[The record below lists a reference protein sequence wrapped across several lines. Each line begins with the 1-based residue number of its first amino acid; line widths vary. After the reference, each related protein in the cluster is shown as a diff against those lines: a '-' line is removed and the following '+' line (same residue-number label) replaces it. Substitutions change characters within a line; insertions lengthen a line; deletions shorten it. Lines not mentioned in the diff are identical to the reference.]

1 MSHLQLRSVRSAS
14 QSVLSVRAKDYPLE
28 GVSKVFS
35 EQRVNER
42 IEGAVAVTQP
52 EENRKGERIDGVRAK
67 CAHQVHGEKGQPAAD
82 ETAHYDA
89 KRFGRFGFHPEAFYL
104 ESKIILY
111 AKTVKCLLSVG
122 VRYEVLLHN
131 IFVKEDLV
139 TTTMLSLG
147 HLRLVKLRGHVPHCS
162 REDTRYCCLKMSSR
176 TKKILELA
184 KLPHSSENNTEEN
197 DYSLQEISE
206 IELSGNILLNKALAP
221 EDISNIIREVENVF
235 DNDNAS
241 DNPDNSINSAENHN
255 HNEQYHPGI
264 GNNETI
270 HDVNEIGTRQLDEAL
285 SSEDIITII
294 NEAEIIFDIN
304 ENPSDC
310 HNNSA
315 VLSDITN
322 VVSWQKENQT
332 HDKQSHLVSNDIKQK
347 VNEIET
353 QQHGDDINIA
363 NIITKSG
370 EENIEKPVVLDLA
383 CKAHRP
389 EQTDVYDNDDYS
401 PESETDSEE
410 SMEIDEDE
418 IQLQVNVIE
427 DETENENGTVKRNE
441 KRTNKRFINKQLRM
455 AGKRY
460 LGFRKPRN
468 QSNTFHDTT
477 RTERKL
483 GARCSCKQK
492 AKDPTRKC
500 FKVTEGMRQAIFQNF
515 WSNMTWDQRKVYV
528 SNTAKVTE
536 KARPKEAESSRRNI
550 TIKYFLICGNEEV
563 PVCKIMYSHTLS
575 LGEWTIRSW
584 TTQSNNRMNKSTQI
598 ELSQHN
604 PRNYLFKEDRDFL
617 IEFLTSLNKLPSHYC
632 RKDTDKLY
640 LEQNFQ
646 SFAQLHRVY
655 EIKCQE
661 NEKKPLSAKTLTKMA
676 EEMNLALFRPR
687 KDQCDIC
694 FKYKNGN
701 LSEMDYSEHINMK
714 NSARKEKEEDK
725 KKALEGQC
733 NVIVMDVQSVKLA
746 PQLKASA
753 LYYRTKLCCH
763 NYTIYNLK
771 DRRATCYWYDET
783 NADGQAST
791 YASFLVDYLEENFL
805 NPSNPMIPIVIYS
818 DGCTAQNRNCVISN
832 ALLHVSEKYKYYEDK
847 IRFKLNFESEFK
859 DLPIRPKIIQLG
871 NVIFPQLF
879 RQRLPISSIKY
890 SHLQA
895 IKQVIPKDCWGFYDS
910 LPHK

>member
-1 MSHLQLRSVRSAS
+1 
-14 QSVLSVRAKDYPLE
+14 
-28 GVSKVFS
+28 
-35 EQRVNER
+35 
-42 IEGAVAVTQP
+42 
-52 EENRKGERIDGVRAK
+52 
-67 CAHQVHGEKGQPAAD
+67 
-82 ETAHYDA
+82 
-89 KRFGRFGFHPEAFYL
+89 
-104 ESKIILY
+104 
-111 AKTVKCLLSVG
+111 
-122 VRYEVLLHN
+122 
-131 IFVKEDLV
+131 
-139 TTTMLSLG
+139 
-147 HLRLVKLRGHVPHCS
+147 
-162 REDTRYCCLKMSSR
+162 MSSR

-184 KLPHSSENNTEEN
+184 KLAHSSENNTEEN

-206 IELSGNILLNKALAP
+206 IELSGNILLKKALSP

-270 HDVNEIGTRQLDEAL
+270 HEVNEIGTRQLDEAL

-294 NEAEIIFDIN
+294 NEAEIVFDIN

-332 HDKQSHLVSNDIKQK
+332 HDKQSHLVN
-347 VNEIET
+347 
-353 QQHGDDINIA
+353 
-363 NIITKSG
+363 
-370 EENIEKPVVLDLA
+370 LA

-441 KRTNKRFINKQLRM
+441 KRTNKRYINKQLRM

-515 WSNMTWDQRKVYV
+515 WSNVTWDQRKVNV

-661 NEKKPLSAKTLTKMA
+661 NEKKPLSTKTLTKMA

-687 KDQCDIC
+687 QDQCDIC

-725 KKALEGQC
+725 KKGLRRTVQC
-733 NVIVMDVQSVKLA
+733 
-746 PQLKASA
+746 
-753 LYYRTKLCCH
+753 YY
-763 NYTIYNLK
+763 
-771 DRRATCYWYDET
+771 RRATCYWYDET

-832 ALLHVSEKYKYYEDK
+832 ALLHVSEKYKVCITQKYLEKGHTQMEVDSVHSAIETSLKNKEIYLPCDYLRVTKESRQKNPYIAKSMDYSFFKNYAHKDYLKYSSIRPSRTGGDSNVVDIRVLQYYEDK